1 MLNYESPIIYIP
13 KKGDDYQWKNPFPK
27 QKSTWSHRYTITS
40 YTAPATNPYKT
51 IKQVSR
57 ECCKISTE
65 LLQKNSSGKTWKST
79 TSQRFLTHEQIA
91 KATELSIGKVKELE
105 ERLAVE

>member
-40 YTAPATNPYKT
+40 YTAPADKSVQNDKT
-51 IKQVSR
+51 GIQR
-57 ECCKISTE
+57 MLQNFNG
-65 LLQKNSSGKTWKST
+65 LLQKNSSGKIWKRT
-79 TSQRFLTHEQIA
+79 TSQKCLNWN
-91 KATELSIGKVKELE
+91 
-105 ERLAVE
+105 